1 MSKSRWIIF
10 GVVCVLVLGGLV
22 FLANKDKKDVSSL
35 DPSKIIASTD
45 TEIGDHVY
53 GNKDSQVVVFE
64 YGDFQCPSCGGAFP
78 QLKTIKETYKDQI
91 AFVFRN
97 FPLTTI
103 HPNALSA
110 STSAEA
116 GGLQGTFWEMH
127 DALYLNQDSWTN
139 ASTSDR
145 NNIFEDYAKSVGVN
159 VTQYNTDLTSKKV
172 ADKISRDRAL
182 GNKIGVDST
191 PSVFIGSDKMNS
203 DVISNLVQGDGSKL
217 TAEIDKRLKAANID
231 LPKKS
236 E

>member
-116 GGLQGTFWEMH
+116 AGLQGKFWEMH

>member
-10 GVVCVLVLGGLV
+10 GVVCVLVLGGLIL
-22 FLANKDKKDVSSL
+22 LANKDKKDVSSI
-35 DPSKIIASTD
+35 DPTQIIASTD

-53 GNKDSQVVVFE
+53 GNKSAKVVVFE

-78 QLKTIKETYKDQI
+78 QLKTIKETYKQQI

-97 FPLTTI
+97 FPLTSI

-116 GGLQGTFWEMH
+116 AGLQGKFWEMH
-127 DALYLNQDSWTN
+127 DALYLNQDSWSSS
-139 ASTSDR
+139 STSDR
-145 NNIFEDYAKSVGVN
+145 NGIFEDYAKSVGVN
-159 VTQYNTDLTSKKV
+159 VAQYNTDLTGKKV

-182 GNKIGVDST
+182 GKKVGVDAT
-191 PSVFIGSDKMNS
+191 PTIFIGADKMNS
-203 DVISNLVQGDGSKL
+203 DVVSNLVSGDGSKL
-217 TAEIDKRLKAANID
+217 TAEIDKRLKAAGVE